1 MSSIN
6 EENTNDDFLD
16 ALADSQMPD
25 LEKDD
30 GRDEPNNQPE
40 KSPAELEREK
50 MQQELKDRQNEE
62 SYQQE
67 NTNKKPE
74 EKETDFESIKPSASL
89 DKSTDENAAPL
100 NPDNVRNIVNDMKIS
115 NSTENNSDE
124 SSTPVQKKS
133 EESESFKREVKND
146 WIDHSDKE
154 EKQDAPPSEPVK
166 EVEVKEDEE
175 EKIISDPKPVVAKT
189 ESVIGKVDILSS
201 EEIAAKEAKEKNKQ
215 SNIKKDVEI
224 DDNLDK
230 KVVDTNDKI
239 DAQAFENDDSDED
252 DTDLTI
258 EELNKELDNNYV
270 DDTSAVD
277 GNITVDI
284 VSENKSKDPKKTK
297 QKKKPS
303 VKKEIETPFYG
314 GDGVTSSFKL
324 RTSKIGKVL
333 RNVNINNTD
342 ELDPVDISTKTPTE
356 RQDFYLKTVLPTL
369 QPSIAVVPLIIS
381 GVVIS
386 MTAFGWPDL
395 REIVAYEDKLN
406 ELDPS
411 SMRDDEYIHAKN
423 QLFIEKRRKQ
433 CDLFYKHINSVTG
446 YVVKPSKEELFGKI
460 IKFPDFPQLF
470 FAAYAA
476 SFLKPYSFDIGCP
489 ICGANKSK
497 EVVAKELCFLLNSN
511 IDINRL
517 NYFIQHGTALG
528 QEETAKVY
536 NEFQKEKLVELS
548 TAKYRTKK
556 NLPISSFVYEL
567 SIPTV
572 YEALDAMDEI
582 IEVFRDIDL
591 SYTETATD
599 ENGEI
604 VNISTVYIDSSF
616 GLSKQLTEMRKYLYL
631 HSLIVPEIIE
641 ENKENKSAK
650 IGFTSIED
658 KPAVIQSIY
667 NLSSED
673 YNTLINDPNLNKLSK
688 VSGIRHAIKGGEC
701 ENETCKADLGF
712 VPAEPETL
720 FFILARH
727 DLKS

>member
-1 MSSIN
+1 MSSNN
-6 EENTNDDFLD
+6 EEEKNDDFLD
-16 ALADSQMPD
+16 ALADSGMPG

-30 GRDEPNNQPE
+30 GRDEPTNKPE
-40 KSPAELEREK
+40 KSPAELERER

-62 SYQQE
+62 AHQDIP
-67 NTNKKPE
+67 TKRPE
-74 EKETDFESIKPSASL
+74 EKETDFESVKPTVVDDMVVDTSS
-89 DKSTDENAAPL
+89 PV
-100 NPDNVRNIVNDMKIS
+100 NPVNVRNIVNDMKIS
-115 NSTENNSDE
+115 NNATIDAE
-124 SSTPVQKKS
+124 STPVQKEP
-133 EESESFKREVKND
+133 EEAEHVKREFTND
-146 WIDHSDKE
+146 FIDHSAEE
-154 EKQDAPPSEPVK
+154 EKQDIPPSEPVK
-166 EVEVKEDEE
+166 EVEVKEPEE
-175 EKIISDPKPVVAKT
+175 EKVIDEPKPVVAKT
-189 ESVIGKVDILSS
+189 ESVIGKVDVLSS
-201 EEIAAKEAKEKNKQ
+201 EEVAATEAKKKAKPN
-215 SNIKKDVEI
+215 NVKKDVEI
-224 DDNLDK
+224 ADNLDK
-230 KVVDTNDKI
+230 KVVDTNEKI
-239 DAQAFENDDSDED
+239 DAQAYENDSDED
-252 DTDLTI
+252 DEKEYTI
-258 EELNKELDNNYV
+258 DEINKELDDNYV
-270 DDTSAVD
+270 DSSDEKTD
-277 GNITVDI
+277 LKVDI
-284 VSENKSKDPKKTK
+284 VSGTKEKPEEKTT
-297 QKKKPS
+297 KKKKIE
-303 VKKEIETPFYG
+303 KKEIETPFYG

-333 RNVNINNTD
+333 RGVNINNTE
-342 ELDPVDISTKTPTE
+342 ELDPVDISMKTPTE

-381 GVVIS
+381 GVVIT

-395 REIVAYEDKLN
+395 REIVEYEDKLN

-411 SMRDDEYIHAKN
+411 TMRDDEYIHAKN

-446 YVVKPSKEELFGKI
+446 YTVKPSKEELFGKI

-489 ICGANKSK
+489 ICGADNPKNVVSK
-497 EVVAKELCFLLNSN
+497 DLCFLLNSN

-536 NEFQKEKLVELS
+536 NEFQKEKIVELS

-572 YEALDAMDEI
+572 YEALDTMSEI
-582 IEVFRDIDL
+582 IEVFRDVDL
-591 SYTETATD
+591 SYTETATGA
-599 ENGEI
+599 NGEI

-616 GLSKQLTEMRKYLYL
+616 GLPSRLIEMRKYLYL
-631 HSLIVPEIIE
+631 SSLIVPEIVE
-641 ENKENKSAK
+641 ENKETKSAK
-650 IGFTSIED
+650 VGFTSIND
-658 KPAVIQSIY
+658 KPAIIQSLY

-673 YNTLINDPNLNKLSK
+673 YNTLINDPNLIKLTN

-701 ENETCKADLGF
+701 SNETCKADLGF

-727 DLKS
+727 DLRS

>member
-6 EENTNDDFLD
+6 EEEKNDDFLD
-16 ALADSQMPD
+16 ALADSGMPSI
-25 LEKDD
+25 EKDD
-30 GRDEPNNQPE
+30 GRDEPTNKPQ

-62 SYQQE
+62 SQQE
-67 NTNKKPE
+67 NINKKPE
-74 EKETDFESIKPSASL
+74 EKETEFESVKPSASPAK
-89 DKSTDENAAPL
+89 DDVESVPL
-100 NPDNVRNIVNDMKIS
+100 NPDSVRNIANDMKIS
-115 NSTENNSDE
+115 NNSEITAE
-124 SSTPVQKKS
+124 SSPLIQKRA
-133 EESESFKREVKND
+133 EETEYAEREVTND
-146 WIDHSDKE
+146 WIDHSVQ
-154 EKQDAPPSEPVK
+154 EKQDAPSVEPVK
-166 EVEVKEDEE
+166 EVEIKEPEE
-175 EKIISDPKPVVAKT
+175 EVTVAEPKPVVAKT

-201 EEIAAKEAKEKNKQ
+201 EEIAAKEAKEKVKQ
-215 SNIKKDVEI
+215 NNVKKDVEI
-224 DDNLDK
+224 SDNLDK
-230 KVVDTNDKI
+230 KVADTNDKI
-239 DAQAFENDDSDED
+239 DAQAFENDDSDEEED
-252 DTDLTI
+252 KDLTI
-258 EELNKELDNNYV
+258 EELNKEIDNNYV
-270 DDTSAVD
+270 DETGGDK
-277 GNITVDI
+277 NEIKVDI
-284 VSENKSKDPKKTK
+284 VSENKPNK
-297 QKKKPS
+297 QESAESKKKPG

-333 RNVNINNTD
+333 RNVNITNTD

-406 ELDPS
+406 ELDPTT
-411 SMRDDEYIHAKN
+411 MRDDEYIHAKN

-489 ICGANKSK
+489 ICGASKSK
-497 EVVAKELCFLLNSN
+497 QVVAKELCFLLNSN

-517 NYFIQHGTALG
+517 NYFVQHGTALG

-567 SIPTV
+567 AIPTV

-582 IEVFRDIDL
+582 IEVFRDTDL
-591 SYTETATD
+591 SYTETTTD
-599 ENGEI
+599 VNGEI
-604 VNISTVYIDSSF
+604 ASISTVYIDSSF
-616 GLSKQLTEMRKYLYL
+616 GLPKKLSEMRKYLYL

-641 ENKENKSAK
+641 ENKETKSAK
-650 IGFTSIED
+650 VGFTSIDD

-673 YNTLINDPNLNKLSK
+673 YNTLINDPNLSKLSK